1 MLKDLYRKRTRF
13 GTSQLVNYDKLK
25 PLFRVEFSLNS
36 RGFFARFKD
45 FSAKLKD
52 FSLNSRYRKINLP
65 KSAEKRLT
73 KTPVKEL

>member
-45 FSAKLKD
+45 FSAKLKEFFAKLN
-52 FSLNSRYRKINLP
+52 FSVICGMQGGGKALK
-65 KSAEKRLT
+65 KQA
-73 KTPVKEL
+73 